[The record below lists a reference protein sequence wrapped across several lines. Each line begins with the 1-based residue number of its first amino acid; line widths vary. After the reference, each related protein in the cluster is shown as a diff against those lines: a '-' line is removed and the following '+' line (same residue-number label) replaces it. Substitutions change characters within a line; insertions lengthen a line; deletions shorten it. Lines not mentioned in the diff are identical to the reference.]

1 MSMSP
6 SDMIYLPLPH
16 LSDTEPLRT
25 PNVKLLFFPTSEM
38 RRGSF
43 APTQIETMPLT
54 LLWALVRFE
63 NLSTGR
69 GQLHLIVQ
77 PA

>member
-16 LSDTEPLRT
+16 LIDTEPLRT
-25 PNVKLLFFPTSEM
+25 PNVKLLFFPILECA
-38 RRGSF
+38 GF
-43 APTQIETMPLT
+43 LAPTQIETMPLT
-54 LLWALVRFE
+54 LLRALVRFQ

-69 GQLHLIVQ
+69 GQLHHIVQ